1 MLIII
6 AGDSFTGKT
15 VSSCTFPKP
24 MLFMDFDGG
33 FRSVLHTKN
42 KKGERI
48 VQDTDGIDV
57 KEFKYTGH
65 IDISLDSARDKGGV
79 PPPQAKEA
87 ATIIRRFSD
96 TLKTIN
102 QDTKY
107 KTVVIDSLTTLFRIL
122 KDAILFANN
131 IPALRRADYG
141 TLERILLDQLIPNF
155 KSLPVDFVILIDHI
169 DMDKDEITGQILEYP
184 IGPSKSMGRNLG
196 KSVDELYRQK
206 IEGEEYVWKTR
217 KSGFFQAGS
226 RLSVPDTVKAH
237 FRELEKWLSVQRT
250 DIAKENLDLLNT
262 SKRIL
267 ISYKE
272 DTK

>member
-42 KKGERI
+42 KKGESI
-48 VQDTDGIDV
+48 VKDAEGIDV
-57 KEFKYTGH
+57 KEFKYIQH
-65 IDISLDSARDKGGV
+65 VEISLDSTRDKGGA

-87 ATIIRRFSD
+87 ATIIKSFSN

-131 IPALRRADYG
+131 LPALRIADYG
-141 TLERILLDQLIPNF
+141 TLERILLDQLIPNL
-155 KSLPVDFVILIDHI
+155 KALPVDFVVLIDHV

-206 IEGEEYVWKTR
+206 IEGDEYVWKTR
-217 KSGFFQAGS
+217 KNGFFQAGS
-226 RLSVPDTVKAH
+226 RLSVPETIKANYG
-237 FRELEKWLSVQRT
+237 ELEKWLSVQRT
-250 DIAKENLDLLNT
+250 VTRKEVV
-262 SKRIL
+262 K
-267 ISYKE
+267 
-272 DTK
+272 